1 MELENELNLIDLI
14 DADTLTTIQ
23 TAFCE
28 MTQMSA
34 GVSDSQGV
42 RITATQKHNEFCQ
55 LIRNSPIGRSRCENC
70 DKQGAKMAREH
81 NSAVFYR
88 CHAGLIDFAAPIQIL
103 DQIKGCFVGGQV
115 LMQDPDEQE
124 ALRIAQEINIEPK
137 LYLEA
142 LHKIPIVSQQQ
153 INEAADFLYTLSH
166 IISNI
171 GNSRYKILQTNAEL
185 GQATQTKSD
194 FLANMSHEIRTP
206 MNAIIGMS
214 EMAMRESLPAVA
226 VDYLNQ
232 IKAAGQTL
240 LTIINDILDFS
251 KIESGEI
258 EIHATEYS
266 PTSLI
271 SDIISAITTRLESK
285 DVEFVV
291 DLSPDLPSALLGD
304 HIRLN
309 QIILNLTNNAVKFTK
324 HGFIKLQIK
333 YERSQDQ
340 ELNLLISVE
349 DTGIGIHK
357 NDIGR
362 LFDAFK
368 RIDQLKNRNIEGS
381 GLGLAITKQLLTQMH
396 GDIKVE
402 SKYGVGS
409 RFSFTLPQ
417 EIIHDTPITAVKD
430 TKNLSAAGL
439 IDNVHTAGQLQLDVE
454 RLGVSYMP
462 IESERELKLLSKYKI
477 NYLFIELSRFSD
489 TVENF
494 VRRTPSIT
502 AILMIGFQ
510 TILEYDIPNLIVLR
524 KPLYTMTIAAL
535 FNKELFTEE
544 PSEPAKE
551 DNPFDFI
558 APDAHVLIVDD
569 NAINLTVAAGLLEPL
584 NMQIDTALSAKDA
597 IEKIARH
604 TYDLIFMDHMMPEVD
619 GVEATHIIRRF
630 YTNYNNVPIIALT
643 ANAVGGTEK
652 MFLREGMN
660 DFVPK
665 PIELRVILQKLR
677 RWLPE
682 NKIQPITPTSGGQQP
697 QALSIEIEALDT
709 QSALKLLGS
718 EKLFWEVLKDY
729 YQVIPKKAA
738 LIRDLEQAQDWKNY
752 TIEVHALKSASRQ
765 IGATELAAIAA
776 RMEQAGNEQD
786 AEMIHQFTPGML
798 EQYLTYEKILQQYFP
813 QEPEKNAADRP
824 LASSEDLRQFFGLL
838 RSAFENLDMDQMEEV
853 IAQMKQYR
861 YAKNQEE
868 LFTQLCGA
876 VEEIDT
882 DASEDILKMWETKL

>member
-333 YERSQDQ
+333 
-340 ELNLLISVE
+340 
-349 DTGIGIHK
+349 
-357 NDIGR
+357 
-362 LFDAFK
+362 
-368 RIDQLKNRNIEGS
+368 
-381 GLGLAITKQLLTQMH
+381 
-396 GDIKVE
+396 
-402 SKYGVGS
+402 
-409 RFSFTLPQ
+409 
-417 EIIHDTPITAVKD
+417 
-430 TKNLSAAGL
+430 
-439 IDNVHTAGQLQLDVE
+439 
-454 RLGVSYMP
+454 
-462 IESERELKLLSKYKI
+462 
-477 NYLFIELSRFSD
+477 
-489 TVENF
+489 
-494 VRRTPSIT
+494 
-502 AILMIGFQ
+502 
-510 TILEYDIPNLIVLR
+510 
-524 KPLYTMTIAAL
+524 
-535 FNKELFTEE
+535 
-544 PSEPAKE
+544 
-551 DNPFDFI
+551 
-558 APDAHVLIVDD
+558 
-569 NAINLTVAAGLLEPL
+569 
-584 NMQIDTALSAKDA
+584 
-597 IEKIARH
+597 
-604 TYDLIFMDHMMPEVD
+604 
-619 GVEATHIIRRF
+619 
-630 YTNYNNVPIIALT
+630 
-643 ANAVGGTEK
+643 
-652 MFLREGMN
+652 
-660 DFVPK
+660 
-665 PIELRVILQKLR
+665 
-677 RWLPE
+677 
-682 NKIQPITPTSGGQQP
+682 
-697 QALSIEIEALDT
+697 
-709 QSALKLLGS
+709 
-718 EKLFWEVLKDY
+718 
-729 YQVIPKKAA
+729 
-738 LIRDLEQAQDWKNY
+738 
-752 TIEVHALKSASRQ
+752 
-765 IGATELAAIAA
+765 
-776 RMEQAGNEQD
+776 
-786 AEMIHQFTPGML
+786 
-798 EQYLTYEKILQQYFP
+798 
-813 QEPEKNAADRP
+813 
-824 LASSEDLRQFFGLL
+824 
-838 RSAFENLDMDQMEEV
+838 
-853 IAQMKQYR
+853 
-861 YAKNQEE
+861 
-868 LFTQLCGA
+868 
-876 VEEIDT
+876 
-882 DASEDILKMWETKL
+882 